1 MDFIFSDCYHW
12 NVQDI
17 SQPQNNVNQETGT
30 SSYAREAL
38 TQVKENQPL
47 PDENDFIEFW
57 NRNYQNY
64 YEHSE
69 RKQSSCLG
77 NNSVERNDFGELD
90 EILNHVPRLPSYM
103 QGTEGKKMNFIM
115 IATTLDKKT
124 ITENLEKTLDKT
136 KFQALPLS
144 FEAQTMEHIY
154 DDSLEPATEKRKRN
168 VQLYEE
174 QQCTRRRLKRKHF
187 EEEEKRRKFEKEDEM
202 LFTSKRDTKCRMS
215 WLTTKRTDYNEE
227 DKDLEQQVKMLIQ
240 TKQL

>member
-1 MDFIFSDCYHW
+1 MWRSITNLNSALSCFIDINGVELHSFNDPLRKPILFGLKKMDFIFSDCCHW

-30 SSYAREAL
+30 FSYAREAL

-57 NRNYQNY
+57 NRNCQNY

-69 RKQSSCLG
+69 SKQSSCLG

-90 EILNHVPRLPSYM
+90 EILNHVPRLPSYL

-144 FEAQTMEHIY
+144 FEVQTMEHIF
-154 DDSLEPATEKRKRN
+154 DGK
-168 VQLYEE
+168 
-174 QQCTRRRLKRKHF
+174 
-187 EEEEKRRKFEKEDEM
+187 
-202 LFTSKRDTKCRMS
+202 
-215 WLTTKRTDYNEE
+215 
-227 DKDLEQQVKMLIQ
+227 
-240 TKQL
+240 